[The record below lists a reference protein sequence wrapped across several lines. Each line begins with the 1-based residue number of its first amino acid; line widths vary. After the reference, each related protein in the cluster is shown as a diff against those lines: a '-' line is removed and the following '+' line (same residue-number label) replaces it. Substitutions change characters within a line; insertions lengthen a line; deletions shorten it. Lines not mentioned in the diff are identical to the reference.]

1 MAAPVHLVPFDPG
14 LAAHFAR
21 LNREW
26 IERFFVLEPADLA
39 VLNDPHAAVIARGG
53 MIYFALLGDEVV
65 GTCAVMPHEPG
76 TLELAKMAVSP
87 SAQGRGVGRLLGEAC
102 IAFART
108 TDAHTLM
115 LHSSSKLGPALHL
128 YETLG
133 FRHAPMPPGVEYARA
148 DVHMELAL
156 SGA

>member
-1 MAAPVHLVPFDPG
+1 
-14 LAAHFAR
+14 
-21 LNREW
+21 
-26 IERFFVLEPADLA
+26 
-39 VLNDPHAAVIARGG
+39 
-53 MIYFALLGDEVV
+53 
-65 GTCAVMPHEPG
+65 MPHEPG

-108 TDAHTLM
+108 TGARTLM
-115 LHSSSKLGPALHL
+115 LHSSSKLAPALHL

-133 FRHAPMPPGVEYARA
+133 FHRAPMPPGVEYLRA

-156 SGA
+156 